1 MTPGESILIGMEMT
15 FKTLPPMRLAT
26 VPHHGSYQEIGP
38 AFRKLGEIAGPAGL
52 LARTSGHMM
61 GLYMDD
67 PRTTPVGELRSA
79 AALPVSEAET
89 LPAGVVEARL
99 DGGRFACFLHVGP
112 YEGLRAAWAEAVST
126 FLSSGHQRR
135 TGPSLELYLN
145 DPMQVRPDALQT
157 EIAIP
162 ME

>member
-1 MTPGESILIGMEMT
+1 MEMT
-15 FKTLPPMRLAT
+15 LKRLPPLRLAAI
-26 VPHHGSYQEIGP
+26 PHRGSYQEIGP

-52 LARTSGHMM
+52 FARTSGHMM

-89 LPAGVVEARL
+89 LPAGVVEGRL
-99 DGGRFACFLHVGP
+99 DSGRFACFLHVGP
-112 YEGLRAAWAEAVST
+112 YEGLPAAWAEAVST

-135 TGPSLELYLN
+135 IGPSLELYLN
-145 DPMQVRPDALQT
+145 DPMQVRPEALQT

>member
-1 MTPGESILIGMEMT
+1 
-15 FKTLPPMRLAT
+15 
-26 VPHHGSYQEIGP
+26 
-38 AFRKLGEIAGPAGL
+38 
-52 LARTSGHMM
+52 M

-89 LPAGVVEARL
+89 LPAGVVEERL

-145 DPMQVRPDALQT
+145 DPMQVRPDALET

-162 ME
+162 VE